1 MSTLPPGQGPP
12 VGVGTGALCAPGLVA
27 VSVTVTDCAS
37 GANLGTVVPFTV
49 STSDGQFTTSV
60 NGVVVIQC
68 AAVGFRFHV
77 GSDNYNGKDVTLTA
91 ENIRDQHVAVC
102 LDKKPPPPSRPPYC
116 IVHSLTK
123 TDDDDPSDAALAPYY
138 RVRDAVAGTP
148 SGARLVELYYDPE
161 TKKRMF
167 AAIQKSPELR
177 IEGLALIVELGPVL
191 RAVAALE
198 GGLRGLRGACEPSP
212 ARWDEPLLP
221 REVVRRASRFLDRL
235 EETSKAE
242 ELIALTR
249 ELLKAGDG
257 GLHRVARWLAQEPS
271 VS

>member
-27 VSVTVTDCAS
+27 VSVTVTDCAT

-68 AAVGFRFHV
+68 AAAGFRFHV
-77 GSDNYNGKDVTLTA
+77 GCDNYNGKDVTLTA
-91 ENIRDQHVAVC
+91 DHIRAQHVAVC
-102 LDKKPPPPSRPPYC
+102 LDKKPPPPARPPHC
-116 IVHSLTK
+116 VVHSLTR

-148 SGARLVELYYDPE
+148 TGARLVELYYDPE

-167 AAIQKSPELR
+167 TAIQKSPELR
-177 IEGLALIVELGPVL
+177 IEGLALIIELGPVL
-191 RAVAALE
+191 RAVGALE
-198 GGLRGLRGACEPSP
+198 GGLRGLRGACEPAP

-221 REVVRRASRFLDRL
+221 REAVRRASRFLDRL
-235 EETSKAE
+235 EEASGAE
-242 ELIALTR
+242 ELVALTR

-257 GLHRVARWLAQEPS
+257 GLHGVARWLS
-271 VS
+271 GDVRT